1 MMDLASD
8 SIAKI
13 VALLTAIRIE
23 QEDIAY
29 EIVLEMDPLDLF
41 STLSGILL
49 GVISRLSEQ
58 SGITVDEYLEELGK
72 LAVKMKKNEY

>member
-1 MMDLASD
+1 MDLASD

>member
-1 MMDLASD
+1 MDLASD
-8 SIAKI
+8 RIAKI